1 MANYF
6 KRLPNIN
13 YQNLEELSLP
23 GRTLQNKNLFRRAKL
38 REDIASNTTFFEDY
52 FIKSDE
58 RPDNVAFK
66 VYGDEDLDWVVLIT
80 NNILNIQEEWPLPT
94 NLYNEYLLEKYGSY
108 EAIYEVHHYESKVI
122 TSVDGVTVLPGGL
135 LVDQNFRF
143 EYYEETLDSHVSI
156 EDCSVAVTNYIYE
169 ERIQEKKRAIK
180 ILKPKYLNLVFE
192 DIAEVMSYRKG
203 STGFISRTLKDTES
217 I

>member
-13 YQNLEELSLP
+13 YQNLEELNSP
-23 GRTLQNKNLFRRAKL
+23 GRTFQNKNLFRRAKL
-38 REDIASNTTFFEDY
+38 REDIASNMIFFEDY
-52 FIKSDE
+52 FIVGDE

-66 VYGDEDLDWVVLIT
+66 VYGEEDLDWVILIT
-80 NNILNIQEEWPLPT
+80 NNILNIQEEWPMPSR
-94 NLYNEYLLEKYGSY
+94 LYNEHLLEKYGSY
-108 EAIYEVHHYESKVI
+108 EAIYEIHHYETKVI
-122 TSVDGVTVLPGGL
+122 TNVDGVVVLPGGL
-135 LVDQNFRF
+135 QVDQNFRF
-143 EYYEETLDSHVSI
+143 EYFEETIGKHVTL
-156 EDCSVAVTNYIYE
+156 EDCASAVTNYAYE
-169 ERIQEKKRAIK
+169 ERIQEKKRTIK

-192 DIAEVMSYRKG
+192 DTAEIMSYRKG

>member
-38 REDIASNTTFFEDY
+38 REDIANNTTFFEDY

-66 VYGDEDLDWVVLIT
+66 VYGEEDLDWVILIT

-122 TSVDGVTVLPGGL
+122 TSIDGVTVLQGGL
-135 LVDQNFRF
+135 QVDQNFRF
-143 EYYEETLDSHVSI
+143 EYYEESIDSHVSI

-169 ERIQEKKRAIK
+169 ERIQEKKRTIK

>member
-13 YQNLEELSLP
+13 YQNLEELGLP

>member
-66 VYGDEDLDWVVLIT
+66 VYGEEDLDWVVLIT

>member
-13 YQNLEELSLP
+13 YQNLEELGFP

-66 VYGDEDLDWVVLIT
+66 VYGEEDLDWVVLIT